1 MKLEDVYD
9 SNNAPGNRYLKNFM
23 EGKPITMKQAVL
35 AKCAECSNGFI
46 DGKMDC
52 GMGGICPLYQFM
64 PYAEKKETK
73 IKKLKKEMSTE
84 QIAKMQ
90 AGRKKKKEVSNLF

>member
-23 EGKPITMKQAVL
+23 EGKPITMRQAVL

-46 DGKMDC
+46 DGKVDCYMD
-52 GMGGICPLYQFM
+52 GICPLYPFM
-64 PYAEKKETK
+64 PYKNKVEYIGTVFPKPEKKK
-73 IKKLKKEMSTE
+73 KKLSTE
-84 QIAKMQ
+84 QLEKMQ
-90 AGRKKKKEVSNLF
+90 AGRRRK